1 MSQQWNLFW
10 ETIFK
15 GMGKQT
21 IRQTIRKT
29 IAYWAKKKPQ
39 TVAICC
45 PDSRCQYD
53 YLTLDNILQ
62 KYHTFFNHFNIKPK
76 SKNEKGD
83 VFVAAFPNSKAL
95 LELVLGAYYNHR
107 TVTALN
113 LVAGKKNIYYIL
125 HHCKPK
131 AIFANPEQT
140 KNLKEILVDTT
151 LNCPIIELNENFS
164 PLDFLETKQK
174 DSQEKKE
181 NNFDKN
187 TSPEDI
193 ALLMYTSGTTGNPKG
208 VALSHKNLLAGGRNT
223 TLAHELAT
231 DDVGLCVL
239 PLYHIN
245 AQCVSLMSSLVTGS
259 TLVLMNRFSVQ
270 TFFPTIKN
278 KKITWAS
285 VVPTML
291 SYLLSAMEK
300 EKSIAWKKS
309 DIQSLKFIRSAS
321 APLPVEIHQS
331 FEKLLNI
338 PIIETMGITE
348 TSAQILANPRPPKNR
363 KIGSVGLAFG
373 NQVQIVDKNKK
384 TLPVKKEGEIC
395 VRGDNVMQGYY
406 LNEVETKKS
415 ILKDGWFLSGDLGIM
430 DEEGYVFVSG
440 RKKELIIKG
449 GENISPRELDEI
461 LYSHSSVIEA
471 AVFGRKDK
479 HYGQVVEACIVTEP
493 TVKISEAE
501 LINLCVQQAGTFK
514 SPEKI
519 HFMKEL
525 PKGPSGK
532 IQRLKLESLLYPE

>member
-1 MSQQWNLFW
+1 MAS
-10 ETIFK
+10 
-15 GMGKQT
+15 
-21 IRQTIRKT
+21 QTIRKT
-29 IAYWAKKKPQ
+29 IANWAKKKPQ
-39 TVAICC
+39 AVAICC
-45 PDSRCQYD
+45 PDNQCQYD
-53 YLTLDNILQ
+53 YLTLDKTLQ
-62 KYHTFFNHFNIKPK
+62 KYHSFFNYFNIKPK
-76 SKNEKGD
+76 SKTEKGD
-83 VFVAAFPNSKAL
+83 IFVAAFPNSKAL

-107 TVTALN
+107 TVIALN
-113 LVAGKKNIYYIL
+113 LVAGKKNIRYIL

-131 AIFANPEQT
+131 AIFANSEQSN
-140 KNLKEILVDTT
+140 NLKEILADTT
-151 LNCPIIELNENFS
+151 LDCPIVELDENSS
-164 PLDFLETKQK
+164 PLDSLEHRQEEKQNV
-174 DSQEKKE
+174 D
-181 NNFDKN
+181 FAKN

-208 VALSHKNLLAGGRNT
+208 VALSHKNLLTGGMNT
-223 TLAHELAT
+223 ASAHELVT

-245 AQCVSLMSSLVTGS
+245 AQCVSLMSSLVMGS

-270 TFFPTIKN
+270 TFFPIIKN

-300 EKSIAWKKS
+300 EKSIAWQKS

-331 FEKLLNI
+331 FEKLLEI

-348 TSAQILANPRPPKNR
+348 TSAQILANPRPPKTR

-373 NQVQIVDKNKK
+373 NQVQILGEDRKPLAPNQV
-384 TLPVKKEGEIC
+384 GEIC

-406 LNEVETKKS
+406 QNDAETKKS
-415 ILKDGWFLSGDLGIM
+415 ILADGWFLSGDLGKM

-461 LYSHSSVIEA
+461 LYSHASVIEA
-471 AVFGRKDK
+471 AVFGRKDR
-479 HYGQVVEACIVTEP
+479 HYGQVVEACVVIEKNA
-493 TVKISEAE
+493 KISEAE
-501 LINLCVQQAGTFK
+501 LIDLCLQQAGKFK

-519 HFMKEL
+519 HFMQEL